1 MSGFKVLHETDISLE
16 NLLSRLDKAEIS
28 YDKDLIIKAYT
39 VTKEAHNGQLRRS
52 GEEYFVH
59 PINVAFILIEL
70 NMDQEAIIAG
80 MMHDVLED
88 TDVTKESLTEEFGEE
103 IVYLVEGVTKLTKM
117 PFKSKLESQ
126 AGNLRKMIMAMSN
139 DIRVIIIKLADRLH
153 NMRTLEYMTKSKQFE
168 KATETLEIYA
178 PLAHRLG
185 INKIKWELEDLSF
198 LYLNPREYHDISKK
212 VNMRREEREIYLG
225 KVMEQIR
232 EEMIDLEIQVLDIS
246 GRPKH
251 LYSIYNKM
259 KKQDKTFEEI
269 YDLLGMRI
277 IVSSIKE
284 CYAVLGIVHQL
295 WKPIP
300 GKFKDYIAMPKANMY
315 QSIHSTVVGPGG
327 KVFEVQIRT
336 EEMHRTAEYGIAAH
350 WQYKEGG
357 GKTDKFE
364 QKLTWLRMLMEWQQD
379 LKDPKEFMDTLKDDF
394 FSDEVYVFSPKGDVI
409 GLPAG
414 SIPID
419 FAYRVHSAVGN
430 HCVGAKVNGK
440 LVPIDTKLKNG
451 DVVEIITS
459 SNSSGPSKDWVDM
472 VQSSSAR
479 QKIKQFFKKSNR
491 DENIIKGKD
500 MLEKEVHKQ
509 GFEFCKILKE
519 EWLLEI
525 AEKLSFKTLD
535 DLYSAIGY
543 GTIAL
548 TQVIP
553 KLKVKYKDY
562 YQPELSI
569 EEINEQAKNRAK
581 PTSVNGIIVEGI
593 DNIKVTIAKC
603 CNPVPGDDILGYI
616 TKGRGVSVHRTDCP
630 NMAGIDFDRTM
641 DVRWDNASDANY
653 NLHLNLVAYDRVN
666 YIANISE
673 TIGNLDINIENIS
686 ANKKENNMFV
696 VDLILSV
703 NGKLDVTDVINKMK
717 QVEGTIEARRVR

>member
-1 MSGFKVLHETDISLE
+1 MSNYKVLHEVDISLD
-16 NLLSRLDKAEIS
+16 NLLHRLDEAEIQ
-28 YDKDLIIKAYT
+28 YDKDLIVKAYT
-39 VTKEAHNGQLRRS
+39 VTKEAHSGQLRRS

-88 TDVTKESLTEEFGEE
+88 TDVTKEYLIEEFGED
-103 IVYLVEGVTKLTKM
+103 IVYLVEGVTKLTNM
-117 PFKSKLESQ
+117 PFKTKLESQ
-126 AGNLRKMIMAMSN
+126 ASNLRKMIMAMSN

-212 VNMRREEREIYLG
+212 VNMRREERERYLA

-232 EEMIDLEIQVLDIS
+232 EEMIDLEIQVIDIS

-251 LYSIYNKM
+251 LYSIFNKM
-259 KKQDKTFEEI
+259 KKQEKTFEEI

-277 IVSSIKE
+277 IVGSTKE

-336 EEMHRTAEYGIAAH
+336 EEMHQTAEYGIAAH

-357 GKTDKFE
+357 GKTDNFE

-459 SNSSGPSKDWVDM
+459 SNSSGPSKDWVDL

-509 GFEFCKILKE
+509 GFDFCKILKE

-525 AEKLSFKTLD
+525 AERLSFKSLD

-562 YQPELSI
+562 YQPELTI
-569 EEINEQAKNRAK
+569 EEINEQAKNRVK

-593 DNIKVTIAKC
+593 DNIKLTIAKC

-616 TKGRGVSVHRTDCP
+616 TKGRGVSVHRTDCS
-630 NMAGIDFDRTM
+630 NMVDIDFDRTM

-653 NLHLNLVAYDRVN
+653 NLHLNVIAYDRVS

-673 TIGNLDINIENIS
+673 AIGSLDINIENIS
-686 ANKKENNMFV
+686 ANKKENNTFV

-703 NGKLDVTDVINKMK
+703 NGKLDVNDVINKMK

>member
-641 DVRWDNASDANY
+641 DIRWDNASDANY

>member
-1 MSGFKVLHETDISLE
+1 MDISLD
-16 NLLSRLDKAEIS
+16 NLLHRLDEAEIQ
-28 YDKDLIIKAYT
+28 YDKDLIVKAYT
-39 VTKEAHNGQLRRS
+39 VTKEAHSGQLRRS

-88 TDVTKESLTEEFGEE
+88 TDVTKEYLIEEFGED
-103 IVYLVEGVTKLTKM
+103 IVYLVEGVTKLTNM
-117 PFKSKLESQ
+117 PFKTKLESQ
-126 AGNLRKMIMAMSN
+126 ASNLRKMIMAMSN

-212 VNMRREEREIYLG
+212 VNMRREERERYLA

-232 EEMIDLEIQVLDIS
+232 EEMIDLEIQVIDIS

-251 LYSIYNKM
+251 LYSIFNKM
-259 KKQDKTFEEI
+259 KKQEKTFEEI

-277 IVSSIKE
+277 IVGSTKE

-336 EEMHRTAEYGIAAH
+336 EEMHQTAEYGIAAH

-357 GKTDKFE
+357 GKTDNFE

-459 SNSSGPSKDWVDM
+459 SNSSGPSKDWVDL

-509 GFEFCKILKE
+509 GFDFCKILKE

-525 AEKLSFKTLD
+525 AERLSFKSLD

-562 YQPELSI
+562 YQPELTI
-569 EEINEQAKNRAK
+569 EEINEQAKNRVK

-593 DNIKVTIAKC
+593 DNIKLTIAKC

-616 TKGRGVSVHRTDCP
+616 TKGRGVSVHRTDCS
-630 NMAGIDFDRTM
+630 NMVDIDFDRTM

-653 NLHLNLVAYDRVN
+653 NLHLNVIAYDRVS

-673 TIGNLDINIENIS
+673 AIGSLDINIENIS
-686 ANKKENNMFV
+686 ANKKENNTFV

-703 NGKLDVTDVINKMK
+703 NGKLDVNDVINKMK